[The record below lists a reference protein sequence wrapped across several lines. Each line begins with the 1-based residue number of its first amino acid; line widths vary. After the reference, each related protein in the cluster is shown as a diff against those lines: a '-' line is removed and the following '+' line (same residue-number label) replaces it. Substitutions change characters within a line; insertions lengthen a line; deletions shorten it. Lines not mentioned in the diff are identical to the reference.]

1 MRTHTKTFH
10 IRFTEKEYERLCKHA
25 KKAGL
30 PKTTYIRHMINGCCP
45 KEKPP
50 DEYWKLMRAVYSMG
64 NNLNQLVHSA
74 HRFGSVNAAKLDEI
88 NQWLTKMVL
97 ALMDRMIVPEKV
109 NVPAVL
115 ERGRQLAETEQKA
128 KGEELCEATVGANTQ
143 EAKSLWSIRVEN

>member
-1 MRTHTKTFH
+1 
-10 IRFTEKEYERLCKHA
+10 
-25 KKAGL
+25 
-30 PKTTYIRHMINGCCP
+30 MINGCCP

-109 NVPAVL
+109 DVPAVL